1 MKGVKMKC
9 PRCKTDNLRKY
20 HQYKGII
27 SYLCK
32 KCGRIVL
39 KTKGEIK

>member
-1 MKGVKMKC
+1 MKC
-9 PRCKTDNLRKY
+9 PRCKTDNLEKY
-20 HQYKGII
+20 HQHKGII

-32 KCGRIVL
+32 ECGRIVL